1 MSKTK
6 KLAIAAMIA
15 AACFAL
21 LYLAAVIGQVRL
33 AVTALAGIFPAAVVI
48 VCGSW
53 WAFGTFA
60 AAGILALLLLP
71 DKSPALW
78 FLFFFGHYPIWKAL
92 IEGLQAK
99 IGKPW
104 LGWALKLLGF
114 AVCMALLYFLFGKLF
129 AAGIP
134 YAFSEYTAGPYI
146 LVIALLLA
154 FVVYDIAFSI
164 LINWFRI
171 KILPKLQG

>member
-92 IEGLQAK
+92 IEILQTRLK
-99 IGKPW
+99 KPA
-104 LGWALKLLGF
+104 LGWALKVVGF
-114 AVCMALLYFLFGKLF
+114 SVCMAVFYLLFRDLFLASLPELTSTWILGFL
-129 AAGIP
+129 AA
-134 YAFSEYTAGPYI
+134 
-146 LVIALLLA
+146 VLLIC
-154 FVVYDIAFSI
+154 FVLYDIAFSI
-164 LINWFRI
+164 MIGFFRI
-171 KILPKLQG
+171 RILPRIK

>member
-1 MSKTK
+1 MSRTK
-6 KLAIAAMIA
+6 KLTVSALIAAVCVI
-15 AACFAL
+15 CLAL
-21 LYLAAVIGQVRL
+21 SLVIPRVTLSLA
-33 AVTALAGIFPAAVVI
+33 ALAGIFPAALVM
-48 VCGSW
+48 VCGYA
-53 WAFGTFA
+53 WAAGA
-60 AAGILALLLLP
+60 AATAALLALLLLP
-71 DKSPALW
+71 DKTAGIW

-134 YAFSEYTAGPYI
+134 YAFSEYSAGPYI